1 MRGEGEPGVNRVFAM
16 LSTTTE
22 YALRALT
29 FLARTPHGQAVL
41 GRELAERTGI
51 PAKYLAKVMLSLR
64 NAGLVAATRGT
75 GGGYCL
81 LRSAE
86 GIYLMEVVE
95 IFEGG
100 GARPQCLLGINAQC
114 SEAHPCTAH
123 PAWRDVRRGY
133 IEFLE
138 ATTVQEI
145 AHPAPHEPGRVRKNA
160 H

>member
-1 MRGEGEPGVNRVFAM
+1 MRKEGGAAVNHVFAM

-41 GRELAERTGI
+41 GRELAERTKI
-51 PAKYLAKVMLSLR
+51 PAKYLAKVMLLLR
-64 NAGLVAATRGT
+64 NAGLVGATRGT

-123 PAWRDVRRGY
+123 QAWHDVRRAY
-133 IEFLE
+133 VEFLE
-138 ATTVQEI
+138 ATTLQEI
-145 AHPAPHEPGRVRKNA
+145 AHPAPHEPVRARKLV